1 MFLVKRGLS
10 SSKERLERASVP
22 GVSFEKRK
30 IVPKERTMRGMINF
44 YSSAPFNFPQP
55 KVARQQRDVEAVI
68 LGDVHRLRY

>member
-1 MFLVKRGLS
+1 MFLVKRGIS

-44 YSSAPFNFPQP
+44 YSAPFNFPQP